1 MVESFC
7 QFVRVIRHE
16 FLQCATTFLDNVA
29 AEFDLC
35 PQDTQLIIVGF
46 FAFVAGAFI
55 GTVRSARTEEPVAV
69 RRVCVGEDVGNRVKI
84 VIEYHDKNNKM

>member
-1 MVESFC
+1 MVESFG
-7 QFVRVIRHE
+7 QFVRVLRHE
-16 FLQCATTFLDNVA
+16 FLQCVKTFLDNVA

-55 GTVRSARTEEPVAV
+55 GTVRSARTEEPVPP
-69 RRVCVGEDVGNRVKI
+69 RRVCMGEDVGNRVKI
-84 VIEYHDKNNKM
+84 FIEYDDKNKKM